1 MARIVLTNVE
11 VTIGAVDLSNHIASV
26 TLGST
31 YDVVETTAFAGG
43 NVPAAAKTRQAG
55 LVDNSVTFEFHQ
67 DFAPGELEAYINSDV
82 AADSLLGTEMLV
94 KLIPASGGVGVSNP
108 GYTFSCIV
116 SEWTPLNGAV
126 GELATVSVTWPITGK
141 IEKIVA

>member
-1 MARIVLTNVE
+1 MARLVLTNVE

-31 YDVVETTAFAGG
+31 YDVLETTAFAGG
-43 NVPAAAKTRQAG
+43 NVPAAAKTRIAG

-67 DFAPGELEAYINSDV
+67 DFAASSVEATIYP
-82 AADSLLGTEMLV
+82 LLGTVVAVTV
-94 KLIPASGGVGVSNP
+94 KPVDAAIAADNP
-108 GYTFSCIV
+108 EYQFNALV

-126 GELATVSVTWPITGK
+126 GELATASVTWPISGPVVKDVTP
-141 IEKIVA
+141 